1 MYTTYR
7 GQKSLLAVWNVRNC
21 TKYVFYAFLPYSVY
35 IIEYLESK
43 NALVLFEM
51 FYVFWKCPL
60 SCFCSVESVFSS
72 VWKCACSVKKIF
84 LDLKHVFYLF
94 QNVLCLF
101 WKCPFLCGTCFLL
114 VRQCP
119 LCICCWWCVRQPL
132 TWWAKVDIL
141 LVASSSASSLWASG
155 NPSGPTT
162 PLNKGITISD

>member
-72 VWKCACSVKKIF
+72 VWKCACSVKKN
-84 LDLKHVFYLF
+84 LF
-94 QNVLCLF
+94 RF
-101 WKCPFLCGTCFLL
+101 KTCFLSVSKCTLSVLKMSFSVWNVFFACPTMSFVHLLLMVRKAAPDL
-114 VRQCP
+114 VSKGGYP
-119 LCICCWWCVRQPL
+119 PGGLLLSLL
-132 TWWAKVDIL
+132 TVGQRESFRSHH
-141 LVASSSASSLWASG
+141 AS
-155 NPSGPTT
+155 
-162 PLNKGITISD
+162 K